1 MEKIIK
7 IGNKE
12 VALKT
17 TGATLLRYKMQFGK
31 DLLTEMIKLDKCYK
45 DEVFDL
51 ERLDFE
57 LFYNITWIMAKTANP
72 NIKPPMEWLDEFEEF
87 PLLEILPDITEM
99 LAALMKTNGKK

>member
-31 DLLTEMIKLDKCYK
+31 DLLAELIKLDAAYQGGKLNVEK
-45 DEVFDL
+45 
-51 ERLDFE
+51 LDFE
-57 LFYNITWIMAKTANP
+57 MFFNILWVMAKTANP
-72 NIKPPMEWLDEFEEF
+72 DIKPPIEWLDGFESL
-87 PLLEILPDITEM
+87 PLLEILPDIMDLLTN
-99 LAALMKTNGKK
+99 LMKTSKKK